1 MTYCV
6 GLCVSE
12 GLVLLSDTQ
21 TNAGL
26 DNISR
31 FTKMFTFEQPGERV
45 LALMTCG
52 NLSITQ
58 GVVSRLR
65 QRIQEAEKDSG
76 LESIMNAGT
85 LFRVAQLV
93 GAELHQVQTAYSEA
107 IKRSGASA
115 DASMLLAGQRK
126 GGQHRLFMIYSA
138 GNFIEATRDTPF
150 FQIGETKYGKPILDR
165 IITIDSS
172 IELALKTVC
181 ISMDSTLMSNLS
193 VGMPLD
199 LAVIRKD
206 ALAFGTRRRIERND
220 PAFAAISH
228 AWSLA
233 VRKGIAGLPGL

>member
-31 FTKMFTFEQPGERV
+31 FTKMFTFERPGERV

-58 GVVSRLR
+58 GVVSRLG
-65 QRIQEAEKDSG
+65 QRIQEADRDGS
-76 LESIMNAGT
+76 ESIMSAGSM
-85 LFRVAQLV
+85 FRVAQLV

-107 IKRSGASA
+107 IKRAGASA
-115 DASMLLAGQRK
+115 DASILLAGQRK

-165 IITIDSS
+165 IITPDSS
-172 IELALKTVC
+172 IDLAVKTVF

-199 LAVIRKD
+199 LAVIRRD
-206 ALAFGTRRRIERND
+206 ALAFETRRRIERND
-220 PAFAAISH
+220 PGFAAISQ
-228 AWSLA
+228 AWSVA
-233 VRKGIAGLPGL
+233 VRKGIEGLPSI